1 MSAPFTLLA
10 SWGAISAYPG
20 GEFHFDGKR
29 HRGALLVSPGGIRDW
44 RTASVDALDE
54 EGVLGFLDAE
64 EGLRCDFLLLG
75 TGPRLALLPASFV
88 EAVERRG
95 LGLEAMDTGAAC
107 RTYNI
112 LLAENRQFL
121 AALLPL

>member
-1 MSAPFTLLA
+1 MSSPFTLLA
-10 SWGAISAYPG
+10 SRGAISAYPG
-20 GEFHFDGKR
+20 GEFHFGGKR
-29 HRGALLVSPGGIRDW
+29 HRGALLVSPGGIADW
-44 RTASVDALDE
+44 RTARTAFDE
-54 EGVLGFLDAE
+54 EGLLGFLDAE
-64 EGLRCDFLLLG
+64 AGFCCDFLLLG
-75 TGPRLALLPASFV
+75 TGPKLALLPASFI

-107 RTYNI
+107 RTYNV